1 MNKKHLKAVPDK
13 PVMDDKI
20 NTPTDINKFGGGK
33 KVDKKTLKR
42 MNKPENQFNSYNP
55 LDEERY
61 KRPKELKNFD
71 QFVKDAAGKEGRE
84 RIDGMNKAI
93 ILLLGTTGV
102 VLSGIVATIFSIG
115 KKSRKVG
122 E

>member
-61 KRPKELKNFD
+61 KRPKELKKFD

-84 RIDGMNKAI
+84 RIDGMNKASEEHDKV
-93 ILLLGTTGV
+93 T
-102 VLSGIVATIFSIG
+102 
-115 KKSRKVG
+115 RKAK
-122 E
+122 EK